1 MVQKEARITFR
12 LDPELLAAI
21 KIKAAETRESGSE
34 IIRRAIIDYITN
46 CKEIEKEQPKV
57 ERIAIRL
64 EEDYRKK
71 LDDIRDKTGKPISE
85 LVRKAINQYLNKD
98 NKDKITV
105 PIPRKPLM
113 EVRRLIEE
121 EKQLRLDDGAQKSLD
136 DY

>member
-1 MVQKEARITFR
+1 MVQKVDRITFR
-12 LDPELLAAI
+12 LDLGSYAAI
-21 KIKAAETRESGSE
+21 EREAAKTGENNSNV
-34 IIRRAIIDYITN
+34 IRRAIIDYITN

-85 LVRKAINQYLNKD
+85 LVRKAINRYLNKD